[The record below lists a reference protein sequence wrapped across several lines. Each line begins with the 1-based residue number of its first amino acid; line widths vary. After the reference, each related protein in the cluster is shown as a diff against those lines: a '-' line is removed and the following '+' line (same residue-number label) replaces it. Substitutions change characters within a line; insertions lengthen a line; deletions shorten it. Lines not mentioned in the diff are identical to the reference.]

1 MNEPKNQENIESN
14 TSKFKTG
21 IKFIVASILI
31 MLVIFLYESNVT
43 KIIVE
48 AKTVNENKELIS
60 EIFIDKILINKENY
74 LNNIAPQNEL
84 YEDTKK
90 PVSNLLSIEESLN
103 NTDSLISEVQERITE
118 RIAKEEQARK
128 EELIKN
134 SITKYVISDNGLN
147 VRNLNMEVIKAL
159 PLNSEIMVLM
169 EKATENQEYDL
180 VLYNNEYAYMNNTY
194 LGLEK
199 KVIKKDEKTAQGNE
213 TVKASNNSSAS
224 KGTYLGTFS
233 TTAYCNC
240 RTCCGQWSGGPTASG
255 VMPQAGRTIAVD
267 PKVIPL
273 GTKVIIN
280 GNVYVAEDT
289 GSAIKGNKIDIY
301 HSSHA
306 SALQWGRRTME
317 VYLAS

>member
-21 IKFIVASILI
+21 IKIIVASILVG
-31 MLVIFLYESNVT
+31 LVIFLYQSDFT
-43 KIIVE
+43 KTIVE
-48 AKTVNENKELIS
+48 AKTINGNKELIS
-60 EIFIDKILINKENY
+60 EFPIDKIIINKGNY
-74 LNNIAPQNEL
+74 LNNIALKNEL

-90 PVSNLLSIEESLN
+90 PVSNSLSIEESLN
-103 NTDSLISEVQERITE
+103 NTDSLLSEVQERITE
-118 RIAKEEQARK
+118 RIAQEEQAKK

-147 VRNLNMEVIKAL
+147 IRNLNMEVIKAL
-159 PLNSEIMVLM
+159 PLNSEIMVLI
-169 EKATENQEYDL
+169 EKANEEFDL
-180 VLYNNEYAYMNNTY
+180 VLYNNEYAYMSNTY

-199 KVIKKDEKTAQGNE
+199 KVIKKVEKKTAQGNE
-213 TVKASNNSSAS
+213 TVKASNNSSTS

-240 RTCCGQWSGGPTASG
+240 SICCGQWAGRPTASG

-301 HSSHA
+301 HSSHSSA
-306 SALQWGRRTME
+306 SQWGRRTME

>member
-103 NTDSLISEVQERITE
+103 NTDSLISEV
-118 RIAKEEQARK
+118 
-128 EELIKN
+128 
-134 SITKYVISDNGLN
+134 
-147 VRNLNMEVIKAL
+147 
-159 PLNSEIMVLM
+159 
-169 EKATENQEYDL
+169 
-180 VLYNNEYAYMNNTY
+180 
-194 LGLEK
+194 
-199 KVIKKDEKTAQGNE
+199 
-213 TVKASNNSSAS
+213 
-224 KGTYLGTFS
+224 
-233 TTAYCNC
+233 
-240 RTCCGQWSGGPTASG
+240 
-255 VMPQAGRTIAVD
+255 
-267 PKVIPL
+267 
-273 GTKVIIN
+273 
-280 GNVYVAEDT
+280 
-289 GSAIKGNKIDIY
+289 
-301 HSSHA
+301 
-306 SALQWGRRTME
+306 
-317 VYLAS
+317 